1 MLKTREEV
9 YEWLLKHPVG
19 FYHQLEEVAG
29 KSLANQLELLGYV
42 RRGTNRRGLTYSL
55 TNRGRKAAKI
65 MLKLVELER
74 RKTKRVRR
82 MTRFEYL
89 LSKI

>member
-9 YEWLLKHPVG
+9 YKWLLEHPVG
-19 FYHQLEEVAG
+19 FYRQLEEVAG

-55 TNRGRKAAKI
+55 TNRGRRAAKT
-65 MLKLVELER
+65 MLKLVQLEGKKTR
-74 RKTKRVRR
+74 RIRGI
-82 MTRFEYL
+82 TRFEDF